1 MVDERAKK
9 IRLLM
14 LDVDGVMTNG
24 KIIINSN
31 GIETKIFDVRDG
43 HGIKM
48 LMREGIDVIIITG
61 RESEIVNMRA
71 KELGIR
77 EVYQKVL
84 KKIDKYEE
92 ILREKNLKDEDVCYI
107 GDDLVDLPILRRV
120 GFAIAVADSID
131 DIKRYVHYITKRRG
145 GDGAVREVTELILKS
160 QNRWDEV
167 VKRYFN

>member
-92 ILREKNLKDEDVCYI
+92 ILREKNLKDEDVC
-107 GDDLVDLPILRRV
+107 
-120 GFAIAVADSID
+120 
-131 DIKRYVHYITKRRG
+131 
-145 GDGAVREVTELILKS
+145 
-160 QNRWDEV
+160 
-167 VKRYFN
+167 

>member
-1 MVDERAKK
+1 VVDERAKK